1 MVSETLKRGGIPSF
15 AMNKDT
21 FDLLLLGAAHSLNHS
36 LFLVLPP
43 LLGYIVADLGT
54 TYSAMG
60 VVATVTFLTYGAGAL
75 IGGPL
80 SDRLGSLTV
89 ARVSIGLGGLMS
101 LVFLFAGD
109 IVVFGAGMFLM
120 ALWASFYHPTANG
133 LIAKVF
139 TENTGNAMGIHNAAG
154 NFGQVFT
161 PMVAFFLG
169 VTFNWRLS
177 FVFFGALSVVTAWT
191 LDRIQVK
198 EQIVPPTRQG
208 YLEFIRTPGL
218 WLLLLFNVI
227 VGSLSRSVEL
237 FFPSFLSIERGY
249 TGGIAAVANSVI
261 LFFGGLGQLLG
272 GRWSDRLGQTRTLL
286 MMTGG
291 IVVSLALLMFL
302 PTSMVGI
309 VLFIVLYGVSMFGH
323 QPTMTSLVSRLSPR
337 NLMGLAYGVM
347 FFSAFGVGSLSTT
360 VTGYLADR
368 YSLTTAFW
376 FNVGVAVALMAVSAV
391 IYLRIRERSG

>member
-1 MVSETLKRGGIPSF
+1 
-15 AMNKDT
+15 MNKDT
-21 FDLLLLGAAHSLNHS
+21 IDLMLLGAAHSLNHS

-60 VVATVTFLTYGAGAL
+60 VVATITFLTYGAGAL

-101 LVFLFAGD
+101 LVFLFAND
-109 IVVFGAGMFLM
+109 VVVFGAGMFLM

-139 TENTGNAMGIHNAAG
+139 TEKTGNAMGVHNAAG

-161 PMVAFFLG
+161 PTVAFLLG

-177 FVFFGALSVVTAWT
+177 FIFFGALSVVTAWT

-198 EQIVPPTRQG
+198 EEIVPATKQS
-208 YLEFIRTPGL
+208 YMEFIRTPGL
-218 WLLLLFNVI
+218 WLILLYNVI
-227 VGSLSRSVEL
+227 VGFLFRSVDL
-237 FFPSFLSIERGY
+237 FFPSFLSLERNY
-249 TGGIAAVANSVI
+249 TGGIAAVANSMI
-261 LFFGGLGQLLG
+261 LFFGVLGQLLG
-272 GRWSDRLGQTRTLL
+272 GRGSDKLGQTRTLL
-286 MMTGG
+286 AATAGM
-291 IVVSLALLMFL
+291 VVSLFLLMVL
-302 PTSMVGI
+302 PTSTVGV
-309 VLFIVLYGVSMFGH
+309 VLFIILYGVSMFGH
-323 QPTMTSLVSRLSPR
+323 QPTVTSLVSKLSPR

-360 VTGYLADR
+360 VTGYLADT
-368 YSLTTAFW
+368 YNLTVAFW
-376 FNVGVAVALMAVSAV
+376 FNAGVALALMAVSVA
-391 IYLRIRERSG
+391 IYLRIRE

>member
-1 MVSETLKRGGIPSF
+1 
-15 AMNKDT
+15 MNKDT
-21 FDLLLLGAAHSLNHS
+21 LDLMLLGVAHSLNHS

-43 LLGYIVADLGT
+43 LLGNIVADLGT
-54 TYSAMG
+54 TYSTIG
-60 VVATVTFLTYGAGAL
+60 VVSTITFLTYGAGAL

-101 LVFLFAGD
+101 LVFIFAND
-109 IVVFGAGMFLM
+109 VVVFGAGMFLM

-139 TENTGNAMGIHNAAG
+139 TESTGNAMGIHNAAG

-198 EQIVPPTRQG
+198 EQMVSPTRQG

-218 WLLLLFNVI
+218 WLLLLYNVI
-227 VGSLSRSVEL
+227 VGSLFRSVEL

-249 TGGIAAVANSVI
+249 TGSIAAVANSVI
-261 LFFGGLGQLLG
+261 LFFGVLGQLLG

-323 QPTMTSLVSRLSPR
+323 QPTVTSLVSKLSPR

-368 YSLTTAFW
+368 YNLTIAFW
-376 FNVGVAVALMAVSAV
+376 FNVGVAVALLAVSAV

>member
-1 MVSETLKRGGIPSF
+1 
-15 AMNKDT
+15 MNKDT
-21 FDLLLLGAAHSLNHS
+21 LDLMLLGAAHSLNHS

-43 LLGYIVADLGT
+43 LLGYIVDDLGT

-60 VVATVTFLTYGAGAL
+60 VVATITFLTYGAGAL

-101 LVFLFAGD
+101 LVFLFAD
-109 IVVFGAGMFLM
+109 DVVVFGVGMFLM

-139 TENTGNAMGIHNAAG
+139 TENTGNAMGVHNAAG

-161 PMVAFFLG
+161 PTVAFLLG

-191 LDRIQVK
+191 LDRIQVR
-198 EQIVPPTRQG
+198 EEIVPATRQS
-208 YLEFIRTPGL
+208 YMEFLRTPGL
-218 WLLLLFNVI
+218 WLILLYNVI
-227 VGSLSRSVEL
+227 VGFLFRSVDL
-237 FFPSFLSIERGY
+237 FFPSFLSLERNY
-249 TGGIAAVANSVI
+249 TGGIAAVANSMI
-261 LFFGGLGQLLG
+261 LFFGVLGQLLG
-272 GRWSDRLGQTRTLL
+272 GRSSDRLGQTRTLL
-286 MMTGG
+286 AATAGM
-291 IVVSLALLMFL
+291 VVSLVLLMVL
-302 PTSMVGI
+302 PTSTVGV

-323 QPTMTSLVSRLSPR
+323 QPTVTSLVSRLSPR
-337 NLMGLAYGVM
+337 NLMGMAYGVM

-360 VTGYLADR
+360 VTGYLADS
-368 YSLTTAFW
+368 YNLTVAFW
-376 FNVGVAVALMAVSAV
+376 FNAGVAFALMAVSVA
-391 IYLRIRERSG
+391 IYLRIK

>member
-1 MVSETLKRGGIPSF
+1 
-15 AMNKDT
+15 MNKDT
-21 FDLLLLGAAHSLNHS
+21 LDLMLLGAAHSLNHS

-60 VVATVTFLTYGAGAL
+60 VVATITFLTYGAGAL

-101 LVFLFAGD
+101 LVFLFAND
-109 IVVFGAGMFLM
+109 VVVFGAGMFLM

-139 TENTGNAMGIHNAAG
+139 RENTGNAMGIHNAAG

-161 PMVAFFLG
+161 PTVAFLLG

-177 FVFFGALSVVTAWT
+177 FVFFGVLSVVTAWT

-198 EQIVPPTRQG
+198 EEIVPATRQS
-208 YLEFIRTPGL
+208 YMEFLRTPGL
-218 WLLLLFNVI
+218 WLILLYNVI
-227 VGSLSRSVEL
+227 VGFLFRSVDL
-237 FFPSFLSIERGY
+237 FFPSFLSLERNY
-249 TGGIAAVANSVI
+249 TGGIAAVANSMI
-261 LFFGGLGQLLG
+261 LFFGVLGQLLG
-272 GRWSDRLGQTRTLL
+272 GRGSDRLGQTRTLL
-286 MMTGG
+286 AATAGM
-291 IVVSLALLMFL
+291 VVSLVLLMVL
-302 PTSMVGI
+302 PTSTVGV
-309 VLFIVLYGVSMFGH
+309 VLFIVIYGVSMFGH
-323 QPTMTSLVSRLSPR
+323 QPTVTSLVSKLSPR

-347 FFSAFGVGSLSTT
+347 FFAAFGLGSLSTT
-360 VTGYLADR
+360 VTGYLADT
-368 YSLTTAFW
+368 YSLTAAFW
-376 FNVGVAVALMAVSAV
+376 FNVGVALALMAVSVA
-391 IYLRIRERSG
+391 IYLRIRE

>member
-1 MVSETLKRGGIPSF
+1 
-15 AMNKDT
+15 MNKDT
-21 FDLLLLGAAHSLNHS
+21 LDLMLLGAAHSLNHS

-43 LLGYIVADLGT
+43 LLGYIVDDLGT

-60 VVATVTFLTYGAGAL
+60 VVATITFLTYGAGAL

-101 LVFLFAGD
+101 LVFLFAD
-109 IVVFGAGMFLM
+109 DVVVFGAGMFLM

-139 TENTGNAMGIHNAAG
+139 TSNTGNAMGVHNAAG

-161 PMVAFFLG
+161 PTVAFLLG

-198 EQIVPPTRQG
+198 EEIVPATRQS
-208 YLEFIRTPGL
+208 YMVFLRTPGL
-218 WLLLLFNVI
+218 WLILLYNVI
-227 VGSLSRSVEL
+227 VGFLFRSVDL
-237 FFPSFLSIERGY
+237 FFPSFLSLERSY
-249 TGGIAAVANSVI
+249 TGGLAAVANSMI
-261 LFFGGLGQLLG
+261 LFFGVLGQLLG
-272 GRWSDRLGQTRTLL
+272 GRSSDRLGQTRTLL
-286 MMTGG
+286 AATAGM
-291 IVVSLALLMFL
+291 VVSLVLLMVL
-302 PTSMVGI
+302 PTSTMGV
-309 VLFIVLYGVSMFGH
+309 VLFIILYGVSMFGH
-323 QPTMTSLVSRLSPR
+323 QPTVTSLVSRLSPR

-360 VTGYLADR
+360 VTGYLADT
-368 YSLTTAFW
+368 YNLTVAFW
-376 FNVGVAVALMAVSAV
+376 FNAGVAFVLMAVSVA
-391 IYLRIRERSG
+391 IYLRIRE

>member
-1 MVSETLKRGGIPSF
+1 
-15 AMNKDT
+15 MNKDT
-21 FDLLLLGAAHSLNHS
+21 LDLLLLGAAHSLNHS

-54 TYSAMG
+54 TYSVMG

-89 ARVSIGLGGLMS
+89 ARVSVGLGGLMS
-101 LVFLFAGD
+101 VVFIFAD
-109 IVVFGAGMFLM
+109 DVVVFGAGMFLM
-120 ALWASFYHPTANG
+120 ALWASFYHPAANG

-139 TENTGNAMGIHNAAG
+139 TEKTGNAMGVHNAAG
-154 NFGQVFT
+154 NFGQVLT
-161 PMVAFFLG
+161 PTVAFMLG

-198 EQIVPPTRQG
+198 EQIAPVTRQS
-208 YLEFIRTPGL
+208 YMEFVRTPGL
-218 WLLLLFNVI
+218 WLILLYNVLVGFLF
-227 VGSLSRSVEL
+227 RSVDL

-249 TGGIAAVANSVI
+249 SGGLAAVANSLI

-272 GRWSDRLGQTRTLL
+272 GRWSDRMGQTRTLL
-286 MMTGG
+286 AMTGG
-291 IVVSLALLMFL
+291 MVVSMALLMVL
-302 PTSMVGI
+302 PTSVAG
-309 VLFIVLYGVSMFGH
+309 VALFIVLYGVSMFGH
-323 QPTMTSLVSRLSPR
+323 QPTVTSLVSRLSPR

-360 VTGYLADR
+360 VTGYLADS
-368 YSLTTAFW
+368 YGLTLAFW
-376 FNVGVAVALMAVSAV
+376 FNTLVTLALMVVSAV
-391 IYLRIRERSG
+391 IYLRVRERPGSGRPVSP

>member
-1 MVSETLKRGGIPSF
+1 LG
-15 AMNKDT
+15 MNKDT
-21 FDLLLLGAAHSLNHS
+21 LDLMLLGAAHSLNHS

-60 VVATVTFLTYGAGAL
+60 VVATITFLTYGAGAL

-101 LVFLFAGD
+101 LVFIFAGD
-109 IVVFGAGMFLM
+109 VVVFGAGMFLM

-139 TENTGNAMGIHNAAG
+139 TENTGNAMGVHNAAG

-161 PMVAFFLG
+161 PTVAFLLG

-198 EQIVPPTRQG
+198 EDIVPATRQS
-208 YLEFIRTPGL
+208 YMEFLKTPGL
-218 WLLLLFNVI
+218 WLILLYNVI
-227 VGSLSRSVEL
+227 VGFLFRSVDL
-237 FFPSFLSIERGY
+237 FFPSFLSLERNY
-249 TGGIAAVANSVI
+249 TGGIAAVANSMI
-261 LFFGGLGQLLG
+261 LFFGVLGQLLG
-272 GRWSDRLGQTRTLL
+272 GRGSDKLGQTRTLL
-286 MMTGG
+286 AATAGM
-291 IVVSLALLMFL
+291 VVSLFLLMVL
-302 PTSMVGI
+302 PTSTVGV
-309 VLFIVLYGVSMFGH
+309 VLFVVLYGVSMFGH
-323 QPTMTSLVSRLSPR
+323 QPTVTSLVSRLSPR
-337 NLMGLAYGVM
+337 SLMGLAYGVM

-360 VTGYLADR
+360 VTGYLADM
-368 YSLTTAFW
+368 YNLTVAFW
-376 FNVGVAVALMAVSAV
+376 FNAGVALALMAVSVA
-391 IYLRIRERSG
+391 IYLRIKD